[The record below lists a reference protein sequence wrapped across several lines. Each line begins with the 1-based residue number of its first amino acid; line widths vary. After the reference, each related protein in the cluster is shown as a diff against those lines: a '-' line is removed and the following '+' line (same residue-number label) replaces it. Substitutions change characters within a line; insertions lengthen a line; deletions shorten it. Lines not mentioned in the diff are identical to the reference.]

1 MNIHENAC
9 VTPAVREHCPDRD
22 LTSPAHD
29 GRADRDPALQGALV
43 ALEPKPTRTQA
54 ARPALR
60 IRSAGRDDPYRHEKA
75 RPHRENRPSHHRR
88 QNKPEKDPRHWLGA
102 ARREERDGLRFHQL
116 SPRLV
121 RLARCGQQTSHE
133 RQRQV
138 TPTKATSS
146 PISCANAPSST
157 CAHAP
162 PRCAPTARPGASSRR
177 ACANG
182 LTHRRIKHPPSGPAP
197 SCSGPFGARQT
208 RCRDQHQGRRDC
220 DGDRAHGHA
229 EPERPL
235 FELFPDIG
243 RHRMR
248 ADWR

>member
-9 VTPAVREHCPDRD
+9 VTPAGRAHRPDRD
-22 LTSPAHD
+22 LASPAHD

-54 ARPALR
+54 HSNPSPLEPKPTRTQAARPALR
-60 IRSAGRDDPYRHEKA
+60 IRQAWRYDPYRHEKA
-75 RPHRENRPSHHRR
+75 RPHREKRPSHHRR
-88 QNKPEKDPRHWLGA
+88 QNKPEKDQRHWLG
-102 ARREERDGLRFHQL
+102 GLPDEKKETACAF
-116 SPRLV
+116 
-121 RLARCGQQTSHE
+121 TS
-133 RQRQV
+133 
-138 TPTKATSS
+138 
-146 PISCANAPSST
+146 
-157 CAHAP
+157 
-162 PRCAPTARPGASSRR
+162 R

-182 LTHRRIKHPPSGPAP
+182 LTQRRIDHPLTGPAP
-197 SCSGPFGARQT
+197 SSSGPFGARQT

-235 FELFPDIG
+235 FELLPDIG

-248 ADWR
+248 ANWR

>member
-60 IRSAGRDDPYRHEKA
+60 IRSAWRDDPYRHEKA

-88 QNKPEKDPRHWLGA
+88 QNKPEKDPRHWLGLPDEKKEA
-102 ARREERDGLRFHQL
+102 ACAF
-116 SPRLV
+116 
-121 RLARCGQQTSHE
+121 TS
-133 RQRQV
+133 
-138 TPTKATSS
+138 
-146 PISCANAPSST
+146 
-157 CAHAP
+157 
-162 PRCAPTARPGASSRR
+162 R

-182 LTHRRIKHPPSGPAP
+182 LTQRRIDHPPSGPAP